1 MIRDGRNGGGSRSSV
16 EKVRWGMGG
25 GAELAVGDKLEG

>member
-25 GAELAVGDKLEG
+25 GGGVGSRR